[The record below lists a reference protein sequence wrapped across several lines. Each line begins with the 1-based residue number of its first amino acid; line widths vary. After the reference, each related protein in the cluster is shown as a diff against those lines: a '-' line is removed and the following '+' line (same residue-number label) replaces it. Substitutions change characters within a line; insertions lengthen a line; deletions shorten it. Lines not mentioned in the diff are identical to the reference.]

1 MKTLTVILLLGCA
14 HGLAQDAP
22 NTDLS
27 KKSGDLSDKL
37 NSTNGVIRP
46 ESNIDPG
53 MRKPA
58 PVEGS
63 TPIILPPGSPGGPQ
77 GVEPK

>member
-1 MKTLTVILLLGCA
+1 MKTFVLLTVILLLGCA

-37 NSTNGVIRP
+37 NSI
-46 ESNIDPG
+46 PG
-53 MRKPA
+53 
-58 PVEGS
+58 
-63 TPIILPPGSPGGPQ
+63 
-77 GVEPK
+77 